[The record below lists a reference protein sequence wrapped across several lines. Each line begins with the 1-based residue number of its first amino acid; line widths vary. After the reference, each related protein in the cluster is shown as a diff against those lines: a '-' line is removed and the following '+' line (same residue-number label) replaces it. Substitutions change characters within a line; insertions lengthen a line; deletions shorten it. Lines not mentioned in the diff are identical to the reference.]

1 MLLKPLRIL
10 AGSLLVIGGIIVTPM
25 PLPLGIIMIIF
36 GTSIL
41 VTELPLVRLYVRQL
55 RKRFASLSARL
66 NRLKPHLP
74 SFARRLIEDTDPE
87 QH

>member
-55 RKRFASLSARL
+55 RKRFTSLSARL